1 MKIDVSEKWLPIY
14 EALASDVRIKII
26 DLLAI
31 KPMNI
36 KDLASAL
43 GLSSA
48 IISMHVRKLEIA
60 AIIKCERAH
69 INGTIQKICHL
80 KMTSLEIGFPR
91 VETNIRMKHEFALP
105 IGHYSD
111 IEALPTCGLATTQ
124 KVIGLFDDPRFFLD
138 AERVNAAILWFTQGH
153 VTYKVPNFLMNNETP
168 MELEISLELC
178 SEAPGSANNW
188 PSDISFYF
196 NDVRLGQW
204 TSPGDFGGVR
214 GRYTPEWWNPNI
226 NQFGLLKVIKVDLNG
241 SFIDGIKI
249 SDVTIHDINISSK
262 QWGFKIAVEKEAR
275 NVGGV
280 TLFGSGFGN
289 YDQDILF
296 SLYYV

>member
-1 MKIDVSEKWLPIY
+1 MRIEISEKWLPIY

-26 DLLAI
+26 NLLAK

-36 KDLASAL
+36 KDLAHEL

-48 IISMHVRKLEIA
+48 IISMHVRKLEKA
-60 AIIKCERAH
+60 AIIKSERTH
-69 INGTIQKICHL
+69 VNGTIQKICRL
-80 KMTSLEIGFPR
+80 KMSSLEIDFPR
-91 VETNIRMKHEFALP
+91 VEPNIRKKHEFSMP

-111 IEALPTCGLATTQ
+111 IEASPTCGLATTQ

-153 VTYKVPNFLMNNETP
+153 VTYKVPNFLMTNETP
-168 MELEISLELC
+168 IELEISLEIC
-178 SEAPGSANNW
+178 SEAPGSANTW
-188 PSDISFYF
+188 PSDISFFF

-226 NQFGLLKVIKVDLNG
+226 NQFGLLKVIKVDSNG
-241 SFIDGIKI
+241 SFIDGIRI
-249 SDVTIHDINISSK
+249 SDITIHDINISSK
-262 QWGFKIAVEKEAR
+262 QWSFKIAVEKEAR

-289 YDQDILF
+289 YNQDILF